1 MWIVELEGEL
11 FCQTFQFSD
20 EKLMQEIDGFL
31 SDDEEGEGEGRGV
44 NLDDQLKRLLDLHD
58 KALMLHHPVA
68 KGKRVKALKQE
79 IIKVRRKMSMDKAG
93 TSPGFKPRDG
103 AASPATGVTP
113 VRKKKPREV
122 KTNTPISKEK
132 S

>member
-1 MWIVELEGEL
+1 MVLVGKTFFL
-11 FCQTFQFSD
+11 YTFQFSD
-20 EKLMQEIDGFL
+20 EKLMREIDGFL
-31 SDDEEGEGEGRGV
+31 SDDEDVEEGTGV

-58 KALMLHHPVA
+58 KALMLNHPVA

-103 AASPATGVTP
+103 AASPAAGVTP

-122 KTNTPISKEK
+122 LI
-132 S
+132 

>member
-1 MWIVELEGEL
+1 MWNSRVNFFL
-11 FCQTFQFSD
+11 QTFQFSD

-31 SDDEEGEGEGRGV
+31 SDDEEGEGTGV

-113 VRKKKPREV
+113 VRKKKAREV
-122 KTNTPISKEK
+122 NINSLVFYFIKEMG
-132 S
+132 